1 MLRALLLK
9 LQTQHNNNFNIQ
21 NREEFTVAACHAAF
35 EFLPIER
42 HNEFANWLYEKA
54 GLYVPNP
61 NHSEL
66 IYYNKSRNSLDIYET
81 DIGGAGG
88 GELIETA
95 SIKMYLQ
102 QLKGFLEAPCTTPF
116 LIVGP
121 AGAAKTLLIEQAVQ
135 EMSGYELV
143 TINCSTQLTP
153 AYIIH
158 CLKQVNYFVG
168 NNI

>member
-9 LQTQHNNNFNIQ
+9 LQAGHDNNFNIQ
-21 NREEFTVAACHAAF
+21 NREEFTAAACQAAF

-54 GLYVPNP
+54 ALYIPNP
-61 NHSEL
+61 NQAEL
-66 IYYNKSRNSLDIYET
+66 MFYNKSKNSLDVYET
-81 DIGGAGG
+81 DIGSGG

-95 SIKMYLQ
+95 SVKMYLN
-102 QLKGFLEAPCTTPF
+102 QLKGFLEAPYTTPF

-121 AGAAKTLLIEQAVQ
+121 AGAAKTLLIQQAVQ
-135 EMSGYELV
+135 DISGYELL

-158 CLKQVNYFVG
+158 CLRQVSF
-168 NNI
+168 